1 MELHYFVYQKI
12 FTYTSIAND
21 AIIVIMMIIIQI
33 IRIIINLQK
42 FRIKNQKGMK
52 RKKQK
57 KFI

>member
-33 IRIIINLQK
+33 IRIFINLQK
-42 FRIKNQKGMK
+42 FQIKNQIGMK